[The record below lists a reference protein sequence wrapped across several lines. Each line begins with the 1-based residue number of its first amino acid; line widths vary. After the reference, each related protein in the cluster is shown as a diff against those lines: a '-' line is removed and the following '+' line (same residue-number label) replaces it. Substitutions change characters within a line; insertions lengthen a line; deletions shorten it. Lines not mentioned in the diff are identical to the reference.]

1 MLAHPTRRSA
11 LAGTLALGLLPSL
24 PARAGVGQTPAIDF
38 VSNPLADYLHLL
50 LFRASKP
57 RLPVFEAPGFA
68 DAPTLDQIVAVPEL
82 VAAAG
87 LRRYEEVEPFVAETF
102 AALPA
107 RRVAEP
113 RPLILSYGEEPPQLE
128 TVLEVIRAGAPWF
141 KAFETYWRDSVAPA
155 VETQIGAWRE
165 QDLAHRPLTRLI
177 EMQRLPLRAD
187 RLIVAAMPF
196 HPAGSANYSP
206 AGVFTGLFRTP
217 DLGRVL
223 GHEASH
229 LLWSAAVGTD
239 WTAHPLAVPVTAL
252 AEPKDVDVEET
263 MCLLMQT
270 ILSQEAGVQPAEYR
284 VSSDLEAGPQ
294 RDLMAALEGGWSTY
308 LSDARRWPT
317 LIDYVLETARVTLV

>member
-1 MLAHPTRRSA
+1 MLMHPTRRTA
-11 LAGTLALGLLPSL
+11 LVGTVGLGLLAAL
-24 PARAGVGQTPAIDF
+24 PARAGAEGAPAIQF

-113 RPLILSYGEEPPQLE
+113 RPLILSYGEEAPPLE

-141 KAFETYWRDSVAPA
+141 DAFETYWHNGIAPA
-155 VETQIGAWRE
+155 VEAHISVWRE
-165 QDLAHRPLTRLI
+165 QDSAHRPLARLI
-177 EMQRLPLRAD
+177 EMQRLPLCAD

-239 WTAHPLAVPVTAL
+239 WTAHPLAASVKAL

-270 ILSQEAGVQPAEYR
+270 ILSQEAGVQPADYR
-284 VSSDLEAGPQ
+284 VSSDLEVGPQ
-294 RDLMAALEGGWSTY
+294 RDLMTALEEGWSTY
-308 LSDARRWPT
+308 LSDVGRWPT
-317 LIDYVLETARVTLV
+317 LIGYVLETARTTLV